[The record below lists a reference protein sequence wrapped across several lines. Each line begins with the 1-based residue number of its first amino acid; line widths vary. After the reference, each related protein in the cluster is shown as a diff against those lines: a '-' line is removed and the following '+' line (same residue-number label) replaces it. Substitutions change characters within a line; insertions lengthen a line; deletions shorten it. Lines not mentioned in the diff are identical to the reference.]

1 MVNLGGG
8 WWTLVPPLLGK
19 RLNCPFIQWRYK
31 MHSHKYTALKTVTWR
46 LLASADTLLI
56 SYLLTGSFAIAGTI
70 ASLEVVTKMFLYYGH
85 ERFYEWLDRK
95 K

>member
-1 MVNLGGG
+1 
-8 WWTLVPPLLGK
+8 
-19 RLNCPFIQWRYK
+19 

-46 LLASADTLLI
+46 VLASVDTLLI

-85 ERFYEWLDRK
+85 ERFYEWLDSRASHGNARRCDRK

>member
-1 MVNLGGG
+1 
-8 WWTLVPPLLGK
+8 
-19 RLNCPFIQWRYK
+19 
-31 MHSHKYTALKTVTWR
+31 MHTRKYSLLKTVTWR
-46 LLASADTLLI
+46 ILASADTLLI

-70 ASLEVVTKMFLYYGH
+70 ASLEVITKMFLYYGH